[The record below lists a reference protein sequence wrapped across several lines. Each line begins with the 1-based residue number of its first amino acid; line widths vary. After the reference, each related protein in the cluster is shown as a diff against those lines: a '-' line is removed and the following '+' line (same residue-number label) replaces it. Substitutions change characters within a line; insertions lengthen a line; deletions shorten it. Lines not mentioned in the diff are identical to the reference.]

1 MEPVYLIT
9 AHCMQCGREIT
20 KYCSKCLCGAD
31 IKIDTDILQSVEK
44 YKRIKQI
51 YAGEACKDIIK
62 KDGWNNCRNSKA
74 KGLCGLCKIAEIG
87 RVIKNK
93 LQ

>member
-9 AHCMQCGREIT
+9 AHCTICGREV
-20 KYCSKCLCGAD
+20 KEYFNKCLCGAD
-31 IKIDTDILQSVEK
+31 IEIDKDILQSINK
-44 YKRIKQI
+44 YNQIKRIC
-51 YAGEACKDIIK
+51 ACEACKEITK
-62 KDGWNNCRNSKA
+62 KQGWSNCRNNKA

-93 LQ
+93 TV